1 MDITSLT
8 QRMHGCSKPWY
19 LFCPRRRTS
28 QALGLRTILPLLP
41 CISSS
46 FHRAALWTGP
56 PVSFLLKQAGKS
68 VARPCPSQARKPPTA
83 AGLRLTQEAAWR
95 VSVKGKPAAGLG
107 SWNLPCSHSFVSR
120 ESGFIYLFSSL
131 RPEKAMAPHS
141 SPRAWKI
148 PWTEEPGGLQSLGSR
163 RVR

>member
-68 VARPCPSQARKPPTA
+68 VARPCPSQARKPPPPTHGCRA
-83 AGLRLTQEAAWR
+83 PSDTRGSLEGVRQGEASCWLRLLEPSMLSFIR
-95 VSVKGKPAAGLG
+95 VQRIWFYLLVFILET
-107 SWNLPCSHSFVSR
+107 R
-120 ESGFIYLFSSL
+120 EGNGT
-131 RPEKAMAPHS
+131 P
-141 SPRAWKI
+141 
-148 PWTEEPGGLQSLGSR
+148 LQSSCLENPMDGGAW
-163 RVR
+163 